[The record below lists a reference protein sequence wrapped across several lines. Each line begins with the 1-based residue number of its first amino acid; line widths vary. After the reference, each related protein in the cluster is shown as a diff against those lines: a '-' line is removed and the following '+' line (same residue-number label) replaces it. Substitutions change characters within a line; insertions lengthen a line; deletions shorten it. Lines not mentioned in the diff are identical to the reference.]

1 MPAKTQSVTDSIAH
15 ERGAVISSKGM
26 RLGDILAGVPTTQP
40 LADAAREVTGI
51 AYDSRNAARG
61 SAFFAI
67 RGESVDGNRFVSDAI
82 KRGATAVISELPRPA
97 IENSAD
103 VTWVQVQEARKALAI
118 ASANFFDHPTAA
130 LKLIAITG
138 TAGKTTTSFLV
149 DSILQS
155 AGMTT
160 GLFGTIVYRTPRSE
174 IHATNTTPESYEM
187 QRFFAELRDAGGVAG
202 VMEVSSH
209 ALSMDRIWGCHFDVA
224 VFTNLASDHLDYHKN
239 VDDYFAAKRRLFE
252 GTGAGA
258 PGTAVLNSD
267 DARSSQLQGLT
278 KRTFTFGLGEEA
290 EVTAK
295 KFELAFEGLQF
306 TADTPDGR
314 IDVRSTLVG
323 RINVYNILAA
333 IAVAQAMGISRA
345 AIEKGIATL
354 SAVPGRFERIDC
366 GQPFLVIV
374 DYAHTDDSLRKLL
387 VTAREL
393 HPEGRIITLFGN
405 GGDRDRTKRPAMG
418 ETAARASDLVI
429 LTVDNPRSEDPLLT
443 INDSVVGVQR
453 TRTPYRVEP
462 DRERAIAL
470 AYSEARAGD
479 IVLLVGKGHETY
491 QVMKEGPVYFNEREV
506 ARRLLLER
514 GYGKGQT

>member
-1 MPAKTQSVTDSIAH
+1 VPTKTQAATDSIAPA
-15 ERGAVISSKGM
+15 RGAVISTRGM
-26 RLGDILAGVPTTQP
+26 RLADILAGVTTTQP
-40 LADAAREVTGI
+40 LANAAREVTGI
-51 AYDSRNAARG
+51 AYDSRHAVPG

-67 RGESVDGNRFVSDAI
+67 RGESTDGNRFISDAI
-82 KRGATAVISELPRPA
+82 RRGASVVVSELPRPVG
-97 IENSAD
+97 ENSAD
-103 VTWVQVQEARKALAI
+103 VAWVQVPEARKALAI
-118 ASANFFDHPTAA
+118 ASANFFGHPTTA

-138 TAGKTTTSFLV
+138 TAGKTTTSFLL
-149 DSILQS
+149 DSILQA
-155 AGMTT
+155 AGITT
-160 GLFGTIVYRTPRSE
+160 GLFGTVVYRTPRSE
-174 IHATNTTPESYEM
+174 VHATNTTPESYEM

-202 VMEVSSH
+202 ILEASSH
-209 ALSMDRIWGCHFDVA
+209 ALSMDRLWSCHFDVA
-224 VFTNLASDHLDYHKN
+224 VFTNLTSDHLDYHKN

-267 DARSSQLQGLT
+267 DARSRQLHGLA
-278 KRTFTFGLGEEA
+278 KRTLTFGLDEGA
-290 EVTAK
+290 EVTTK
-295 KFELAFEGLQF
+295 KFELAFSGLQF
-306 TADTPDGR
+306 TADTPDGK

-323 RINVYNILAA
+323 RTNVYNILAA
-333 IAVAQAMGISRA
+333 VAAAQAIGISRA
-345 AIEKGIATL
+345 TIETGI
-354 SAVPGRFERIDC
+354 SALPSVPGRFERIDC

-374 DYAHTDDSLRKLL
+374 DYEHTDDSLRKLL

-429 LTVDNPRSEDPLLT
+429 LTVDNPRSEDPLRT
-443 INDSVVGVQR
+443 INDAVVGIQR

-470 AYSEARAGD
+470 AYAEARPGD

-491 QVMKEGPVYFNEREV
+491 QVMKDGPVYFNEREV

-514 GYGKGQT
+514 GYGKGIK

>member
-1 MPAKTQSVTDSIAH
+1 MPAKTQAATESIAPAP
-15 ERGAVISSKGM
+15 GAVISKKGM
-26 RLGDILAGVPTTQP
+26 RLRDILAGVTTTQSVVDS
-40 LADAAREVTGI
+40 AKEITGI
-51 AYDSRNAARG
+51 AYDSRQAALG

-67 RGESVDGNRFVSDAI
+67 RGEAVDGNNFVSDAT
-82 KRGATAVISELPRPA
+82 KRGATVIVSEMPRPA
-97 IENSAD
+97 TENSAA
-103 VTWVQVQEARKALAI
+103 VTWVQVPEARKALAI
-118 ASANFFDHPTAA
+118 ASANYFDHPTAA

-138 TAGKTTTSFLV
+138 TAGKTTTSFVL
-149 DSILQS
+149 DSILKS
-155 AGMTT
+155 AGMTP
-160 GLFGTIVYRTPRSE
+160 GLFGTVVYRTPRTE
-174 IHATNTTPESYEM
+174 VHATNTTPESYEM
-187 QRFFAELRDAGGVAG
+187 QRFFAELRDAGGNAG
-202 VMEVSSH
+202 VLEASSH
-209 ALSMDRIWGCHFDVA
+209 ALSMDRLWGCHFDVA
-224 VFTNLASDHLDYHKN
+224 VFTNLTSDHLDYHKN
-239 VDDYFAAKRRLFE
+239 VDDYFAAKRQLFE

-267 DARSSQLQGLT
+267 DARSSQLQGLAR
-278 KRTFTFGLGEEA
+278 RTLTFGLGEGA
-290 EVTAK
+290 EVTTK
-295 KFELAFEGLQF
+295 KFALAFSGLQF
-306 TADTPDGR
+306 TAETPDGK

-333 IAVAQAMGISRA
+333 IAAAQAMGISRG
-345 AIEKGIATL
+345 AIEKGITAL

-418 ETAARASDLVI
+418 ETAARASELVI
-429 LTVDNPRSEDPLLT
+429 LTVDNPRSEDPLRT

-470 AYSEARAGD
+470 AYAEARPGD

-491 QVMKEGPVYFNEREV
+491 QVMKDGPVYFNEREV

-514 GYGKGQT
+514 GYGKGNT

>member
-1 MPAKTQSVTDSIAH
+1 MK
-15 ERGAVISSKGM
+15 
-26 RLGDILAGVPTTQP
+26 LGDILAGVDTIRP
-40 LADAAREVTGI
+40 LADAAKEVTGI
-51 AYDSRNAARG
+51 AYDSRHAAPG
-61 SAFFAI
+61 AIFFAI
-67 RGESVDGNRFVSDAI
+67 HGEFTDGNLFVSDGV
-82 KRGATAVISELPRPA
+82 KRGASVVVSELPQPSA
-97 IENSAD
+97 ENSSG
-103 VTWVQVQEARKALAI
+103 VTWVQVPESRKALAI

-155 AGMTT
+155 AGIRT

-209 ALSMDRIWGCHFDVA
+209 ALSMDRVWGCHFEVA
-224 VFTNLASDHLDYHKN
+224 VFTNLSSDHLDYHKN
-239 VDDYFAAKRRLFE
+239 VDDYFAAKVRLFE

-267 DARSSQLQGLT
+267 DARSSQLRGLA
-278 KRTFTFGLGEEA
+278 KRTLTFGLGDGA
-290 EVTAK
+290 EVTTR
-295 KFELAFEGLQF
+295 KFELAFSGLQF
-306 TADTPDGR
+306 TADTPDGK
-314 IDVRSTLVG
+314 IDIRSTLVG

-333 IAVAQAMGISRA
+333 VAAAQAMGIPRA
-345 AIEKGIATL
+345 AIEKGIAGL
-354 SAVPGRFERIDC
+354 PSVPGRFERIDC

-393 HPEGRIITLFGN
+393 HAEGRIITLFGN

-429 LTVDNPRSEDPLLT
+429 LTVDNPRSEDPLRT

-470 AYSEARAGD
+470 AYSEARPGD

-491 QVMKEGPVYFNEREV
+491 QVMKDGPVYFNEREV

-514 GYGKGQT
+514 GYGKGTT

>member
-1 MPAKTQSVTDSIAH
+1 
-15 ERGAVISSKGM
+15 M
-26 RLGDILAGVPTTQP
+26 RLGDILAGVTITQP
-40 LADAAREVTGI
+40 LVDAEREVSGI
-51 AYDSRNAARG
+51 AYDSRHASPG

-67 RGESVDGNRFVSDAI
+67 RGESTDGNRFVSDAI
-82 KRGATAVISELPRPA
+82 NRGASVVVSELPR
-97 IENSAD
+97 SATEIPEG
-103 VTWVQVQEARKALAI
+103 VIWVQVPEARKALSI
-118 ASANFFDHPTAA
+118 ASANYFDHPTAA

-149 DSILQS
+149 DSILQA

-160 GLFGTIVYRTPRSE
+160 GLFGTVVYRTPRSE

-202 VMEVSSH
+202 VLEASSH
-209 ALSMDRIWGCHFDVA
+209 SLSMDRLWGCHFEVT
-224 VFTNLASDHLDYHKN
+224 VFTNLTSDHLDFHKN
-239 VDDYFAAKRRLFE
+239 VEDYFLAKRRLFE

-258 PGTAVLNSD
+258 PGTAILNCD
-267 DARSSQLQGLT
+267 DERSAQLFGLA
-278 KRTFTFGLGEEA
+278 KRTLTFGLDEGA
-290 EVTAK
+290 EVTTR
-295 KFELAFEGLQF
+295 KFSLAFSGLHF
-306 TADTPDGR
+306 TADTPDGK
-314 IDVRSTLVG
+314 IEIRSALVG

-333 IAVAQAMGISRA
+333 VAAAQAMGISRA
-345 AIEKGIATL
+345 AIEKGIAAL
-354 SAVPGRFERIDC
+354 PAVPGRFERIDC

-418 ETAARASDLVI
+418 ETAARASELVI
-429 LTVDNPRSEDPLLT
+429 LTVDNPRSEDPLRT
-443 INDSVVGVQR
+443 INDAVVGVQR

-470 AYSEARAGD
+470 AYAEARPGD

-491 QVMKEGPVYFNEREV
+491 QVMKDGPVYFNEREV

-514 GYGKGQT
+514 GYGKGNA